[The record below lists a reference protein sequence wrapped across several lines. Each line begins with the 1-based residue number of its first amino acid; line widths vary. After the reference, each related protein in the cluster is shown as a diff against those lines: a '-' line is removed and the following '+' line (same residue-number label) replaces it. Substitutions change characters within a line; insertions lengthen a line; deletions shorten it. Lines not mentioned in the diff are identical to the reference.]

1 MSSEIRSRQETKGDA
16 AEYLASAGG
25 AHDQDCDIGHWILG
39 RMELWKVRSG
49 EDWKIENWRAN
60 ENEVGSHSRPRTTT
74 A

>member
-39 RMELWKVRSG
+39 RIGVVESQEW
-49 EDWKIENWRAN
+49 
-60 ENEVGSHSRPRTTT
+60 
-74 A
+74 